1 MAPKRRASSIN
12 MVAAKC
18 ARLSEDWQALAAKKE
33 EAEIDLDI
41 ALIVH
46 ELQRNPSKVRGCKL
60 AVMGSAF
67 LNDTE
72 GKDANFPDTYI
83 YLPKVARSFLEAWFE
98 TMDPRFTPMVRK
110 ELLTK
115 DKGIMQKILYRAFLC
130 EKSSS
135 IPSHDKAKF
144 KKIMETRHDEFG
156 QSLNK
161 LTWNADMEVCW
172 QRCGVYTLM
181 PPMPEGHE
189 GDHTY
194 TSICFNGMS
203 SVQFEDAMTVTQ
215 AWNIENNW
223 SMRQAVLMSPH
234 KDNNACMIKIPCKD
248 MFDKHADFQTIWSGI
263 KLEQPED
270 VELHAKCAEPTEAV
284 KVSGNA
290 EARLK
295 DVIKTP
301 PKGTRKTL
309 SASQR
314 KALADLRTFA

>member
-33 EAEIDLDI
+33 EAELDLDI

-46 ELQRNPSKVRGCKL
+46 ELQRHPGKVRGCKL

-67 LNDTE
+67 LNDQDS
-72 GKDANFPDTYI
+72 KDARFPDTYI
-83 YLPKVARSFLEAWFE
+83 YLPKVAKSFLETWYE
-98 TMDPRFTPMVRK
+98 TIDPRFTPMVRK
-110 ELLTK
+110 ELLK
-115 DKGIMQKILYRAFLC
+115 LDKCIMHKILYRAFLC

-144 KKIMETRHDEFG
+144 KQIMEARHAEFG
-156 QSLNK
+156 ENLKK
-161 LTWNADMEVCW
+161 LTWDAEMQVCW
-172 QRCGVYTLM
+172 QKCGVYALM
-181 PPMPEGHE
+181 PPAPAGHQ

-194 TSICFNGMS
+194 TSICFNNTI
-203 SVQFEDAMTVTQ
+203 SVQFEEAMMVTQ
-215 AWNIENNW
+215 AWTIEGNW
-223 SMRQAVLMSPH
+223 SMRQAVLMSPK
-234 KDNNACMIKIPCKD
+234 KDSNTTCRIKLPCKD
-248 MFDKHADFQTIWSGI
+248 MFDKHENFQDIWSGI
-263 KLEQPED
+263 KLSQLEDAGQPAEGA
-270 VELHAKCAEPTEAV
+270 ELPEAKVA
-284 KVSGNA
+284 SSA

-314 KALADLRTFA
+314 KALADLRTLA

>member
-33 EAEIDLDI
+33 EAELDLDI

-46 ELQRNPSKVRGCKL
+46 ELQRNPGRVRGCKL

-72 GKDANFPDTYI
+72 GKDALFPDTYA
-83 YLPKVARSFLEAWFE
+83 YLPKVARSFLESWFE
-98 TMDPRFTPMVRK
+98 AMDPRFTAMTRK
-110 ELLTK
+110 ELLK
-115 DKGIMQKILYRAFLC
+115 QDKCIMQKILYRAFLC

-135 IPSHDKAKF
+135 IPSHNKVEF
-144 KKIMETRHDEFG
+144 KKIMESRHDEFG
-156 QSLNK
+156 QSLKK
-161 LTWNADMEVCW
+161 LTWDAGMQVCW

-181 PPMPEGHE
+181 PPMPEGHQGE
-189 GDHTY
+189 HTY
-194 TSICFNGMS
+194 TPICFNGS
-203 SVQFEDAMTVTQ
+203 ISVQFEDAMIVTQ

-223 SMRQAVLMSPH
+223 SMRQAVLMSPN
-234 KDNNACMIKIPCKD
+234 KGNNSSACRLKLPCKD
-248 MFDKHADFQTIWSGI
+248 MFDKHEHFQDIWSGM
-263 KLEQPED
+263 KLSQLPADGQQAE
-270 VELHAKCAEPTEAV
+270 CAELPEA
-284 KVSGNA
+284 KAGSA

-295 DVIKTP
+295 DVIRTP
-301 PKGTRKTL
+301 TKGTRKTL

>member
-12 MVAAKC
+12 VVAAKC
-18 ARLSEDWQALAAKKE
+18 ARLSEDWQTLAAKKE

-46 ELQRNPSKVRGCKL
+46 ELHRNPSKVRGCKL

-83 YLPKVARSFLEAWFE
+83 YLRKVARSFLETWYE

-110 ELLTK
+110 ALLK
-115 DKGIMQKILYRAFLC
+115 QGKGIMQKILYRVFLR

-156 QSLNK
+156 QSLTK

-181 PPMPEGHE
+181 PPMPEGRE

-194 TSICFNGMS
+194 TSICF
-203 SVQFEDAMTVTQ
+203 D
-215 AWNIENNW
+215 
-223 SMRQAVLMSPH
+223 
-234 KDNNACMIKIPCKD
+234 
-248 MFDKHADFQTIWSGI
+248 GI
-263 KLEQPED
+263 CSRMP
-270 VELHAKCAEPTEAV
+270 
-284 KVSGNA
+284 
-290 EARLK
+290 
-295 DVIKTP
+295 
-301 PKGTRKTL
+301 
-309 SASQR
+309 
-314 KALADLRTFA
+314 